1 MTLQASPT
9 NRLPGVIPGS
19 GGVMARLA
27 ALVAGLVVIGLAMLA
42 GMQGARARDHDATQ
56 VYLVRGFMGV
66 FSTGLDD
73 LEASL
78 EARGVKA
85 ETYGHLSG
93 PAIRD
98 DIVRARKTRP
108 GLPVILVGHSF
119 GGNAVL
125 QIAALLAQDGIRV
138 ALVITVDPT
147 RNGPISSNVGRYINY
162 YLSANAIGSELDA
175 GGAGTR
181 VVNIDIRDRA
191 DIAGLATG
199 HWTMTVNEKIKAEI
213 LRAVLKVAQRPSGK
227 TRPQLR
233 TPPRGA
239 SPGSVGAL
247 GR

>member
-9 NRLPGVIPGS
+9 TRLPGGLF
-19 GGVMARLA
+19 GCGTVMARLV
-27 ALVAGLVVIGLAMLA
+27 ALVAGLSVIGLALMA
-42 GMQGARARDHDATQ
+42 GIQGARARDQDATQ
-56 VYLVRGFMGV
+56 VYLVRGFMGI

-78 EARGVKA
+78 DARGVKA

-108 GLPVILVGHSF
+108 DLPVVLVGHSF

-125 QIAALLAQDGIRV
+125 QVAALLAQDGIRV

-147 RNGPISSNVGRYINY
+147 RDGPISSNVGRYINY

-175 GGAGTR
+175 DGTGAR

-213 LRAVLKVAQRPSGK
+213 LRAVLQVAQRPSGK
-227 TRPQLR
+227 TRPQFR
-233 TPPRGA
+233 TPPRDTG
-239 SPGSVGAL
+239 PGSVGAL

>member
-9 NRLPGVIPGS
+9 TRLPGGLF
-19 GGVMARLA
+19 GCGTVMARLA
-27 ALVAGLVVIGLAMLA
+27 ALVAGLSVIGLALMA
-42 GMQGARARDHDATQ
+42 GIQGARARDQDATQ
-56 VYLVRGFMGV
+56 VYLVRGFMGI

-78 EARGVKA
+78 DARGVKA

-108 GLPVILVGHSF
+108 DLPVVLVGHSF

-125 QIAALLAQDGIRV
+125 QVAALLAQDGIRV

-147 RNGPISSNVGRYINY
+147 RDGPISSNVGRYINY

-175 GGAGTR
+175 DGKGAR

-213 LRAVLKVAQRPSGK
+213 LRAVLQVAQRTSGK
-227 TRPQLR
+227 TRPQFR
-233 TPPRGA
+233 TPPRDTG
-239 SPGSVGAL
+239 PGSVGAL